1 MKKHFTPRPQ
11 KFNLCLILG
20 IAMALLLINSCRK
33 DRQNL
38 PLTKTE
44 LIAEARSFFEDEIV
58 NLPKLNDNN
67 ARHSLNKTPIWDKA
81 SIRKISIGD
90 AVIVPIKYDY
100 EMLLKPENDKTFNS
114 LEKSSYLMI
123 YKIPKQDLQNICQ

>member
-1 MKKHFTPRPQ
+1 MV
-11 KFNLCLILG
+11 
-20 IAMALLLINSCRK
+20 LLLINSCRK

-44 LIAEARSFFEDEIV
+44 LITEARSFFEDEIV
-58 NLPKLNDNN
+58 ILPKLNDNN
-67 ARHSLNKTPIWDKA
+67 IRHSLNKTPLWDKA
-81 SIRKISIGD
+81 TIKKISIGD

-100 EMLLKPENDKTFNS
+100 EMLVKPENDKTFNS

-123 YKIPKQDLQNICQ
+123 YKNNNKNYS